1 MGMQF
6 KLHHIGYL
14 VKDLSEASVF
24 KDRLGYLV
32 ESEII
37 EDPVQTAH
45 VLLMRQPG
53 SASQIELVMPA
64 GPKSKLSR
72 ALAKGGG
79 LHHFCYEVDDIC
91 AAGAH
96 LREKG
101 MLALSEPAEAVAF
114 KGRRI
119 AWYMD
124 SGALLIELLESGPKR
139 ESA

>member
-1 MGMQF
+1 MGVQF

-37 EDPVQTAH
+37 EDPAQTAY

-64 GPKSKLSR
+64 GPKSKLSK

-79 LHHFCYEVDDIC
+79 LHHLCYEVDDIC
-91 AAGAH
+91 AAGVH